1 MDDTLRLDAH
11 AVTVLAHPLRTRLLT
26 ALRLDG
32 PATATALAGRL
43 GTNTGATSYHL
54 RRLAEVGLVV
64 AAADHAGRGRE
75 RWWQAATRA
84 HSFYP
89 SDVEDSPD
97 ARAALTWLQQS
108 YQHDVECRAAAWYA
122 HSLDEPIEWQDAA
135 GSSDEVLTLDAATTT
150 ALMADLSAVVARY
163 REAEPSTGAEAR
175 RVFVVLNAFP
185 EVADELDRTGGLPEP
200 S

>member
-1 MDDTLRLDAH
+1 MEDTLRLDAH

-64 AAADHAGRGRE
+64 EADHAGRGRE

-108 YQHDVECRAAAWYA
+108 YQHDVERRAAAWYA

-135 GSSDEVLTLDAATTT
+135 GSSDEALTLDAATTT

-163 REAEPSTGAEAR
+163 RAAGRATGPGSR

-185 EVADELDRTGGLPEP
+185 EVTDDADGAGDLPEP

>member
-1 MDDTLRLDAH
+1 MDDDTLRLDAH

-32 PATATALAGRL
+32 PATATALAERL

-54 RRLAEVGLVV
+54 RRLGEVGLVV
-64 AAADHAGRGRE
+64 EAPGTGRGRE

-108 YQHDVECRAAAWYA
+108 YQHDVERRAAAWYA
-122 HSLDEPIEWQDAA
+122 HSLDEPLAWQDAA

-163 REAEPSTGAEAR
+163 REAGPATGPDAR

-185 EVADELDRTGGLPEP
+185 EVAKAAERTDDLPGP